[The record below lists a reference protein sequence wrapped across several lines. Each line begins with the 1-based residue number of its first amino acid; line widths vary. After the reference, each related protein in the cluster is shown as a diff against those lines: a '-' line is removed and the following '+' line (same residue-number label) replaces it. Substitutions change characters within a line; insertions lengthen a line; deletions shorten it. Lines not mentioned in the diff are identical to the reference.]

1 MAGVPA
7 GPGNATRDARRS
19 SRPGCACR
27 TATSPARRR
36 GGGVRGCPPVTAGP
50 GWIAA
55 PARPR
60 HGRLRPRHLRLPTG
74 AALYR
79 RIAFAAADLSL
90 AVAGVLLV
98 WGFVRP
104 HEDIQRLYAILLGFA
119 TLLVG
124 SVQLAGAM
132 NLPAAAGQTAWRRL
146 RPRWPVIMGVV
157 VIALITAGIGL
168 AAAAITSPDPQ
179 SGSEPARGPVREPDL
194 QPVPQTVPRSTAPAT
209 VPRRPP

>member
-1 MAGVPA
+1 M
-7 GPGNATRDARRS
+7 
-19 SRPGCACR
+19 
-27 TATSPARRR
+27 
-36 GGGVRGCPPVTAGP
+36 
-50 GWIAA
+50 
-55 PARPR
+55 
-60 HGRLRPRHLRLPTG
+60 
-74 AALYR
+74 YR

-104 HEDIQRLYAILLGFA
+104 HEDLQRLYAVFLGFA
-119 TLLVG
+119 ALLVG

-132 NLPAAAGQTAWRRL
+132 NVPAAAGRRAWRWL

-157 VIALITAGIGL
+157 VIALITAGIGM

-179 SGSEPARGPVREPDL
+179 SGSGPVRGPVRESDL
-194 QPVPQTVPRSTAPAT
+194 QPVPDTVPRPPASAPDTAPDT